1 MNPIARLTTITMP
14 KWIGSTPNCTAIGN
28 KIGAS
33 TIIAGVVSIKHPT
46 ISSNTLINNKIK
58 ILLSVKLMIPF
69 VMAPGIFSIVRI
81 FVNAVAHPM
90 ITMVVPVV
98 LHAFPIV
105 ANISLILNSL

>member
-1 MNPIARLTTITMP
+1 M
-14 KWIGSTPNCTAIGN
+14 
-28 KIGAS
+28 
-33 TIIAGVVSIKHPT
+33 VS
-46 ISSNTLINNKIK
+46 
-58 ILLSVKLMIPF
+58 
-69 VMAPGIFSIVRI
+69 I